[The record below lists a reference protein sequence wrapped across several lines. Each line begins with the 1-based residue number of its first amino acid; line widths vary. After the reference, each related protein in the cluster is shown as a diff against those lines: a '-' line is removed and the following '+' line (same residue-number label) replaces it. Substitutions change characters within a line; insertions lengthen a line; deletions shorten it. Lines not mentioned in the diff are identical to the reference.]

1 MIYLPKGNNIY
12 SMKTIHRTDKKKTTP
27 VVDITAARIAAIKS
41 GGTLTAFL
49 RSRGFAPST
58 AWYAMQGRLRGPR
71 ARQIVE
77 AVKAEFGV

>member
-1 MIYLPKGNNIY
+1 
-12 SMKTIHRTDKKKTTP
+12 MKTIHRTDKKKTTP

-41 GGTLTAFL
+41 GHGTLTAFL